1 MNRVT
6 VLFCVY
12 LHNPSLPWPSYTSQ
26 SLHFYAPPP
35 LLGSCQC
42 CVLLPCHSLFFFFS
56 ILSACYINDTR
67 VTEGKSSST
76 RRHHHHH
83 RVNLIVTLDTQFV
96 RIIFKFVSHRV
107 TFLPPPPRLSFLAPP
122 LPHPTLGP
130 EILCW
135 YFAGMGGSRGLGL
148 ALGLRSRGFTLLFC
162 KDWLYN

>member
-35 LLGSCQC
+35 TLTWFMS
-42 CVLLPCHSLFFFFS
+42 VLRSTPLSLSFFS

-83 RVNLIVTLDTQFV
+83 RVNLTVTLDTQFV
-96 RIIFKFVSHRV
+96 RIIFKFVSHLV
-107 TFLPPPPRLSFLAPP
+107 SLFCLPPPLPVIPCSPPPTLAQ
-122 LPHPTLGP
+122 PHPWSWDLVL
-130 EILCW
+130 IFCW
-135 YFAGMGGSRGLGL
+135 DGRFQGSGFGSRAQKQRVYL
-148 ALGLRSRGFTLLFC
+148 AFL
-162 KDWLYN
+162 

>member
-42 CVLLPCHSLFFFFS
+42 CVLLPCHSLFFFS

-76 RRHHHHH
+76 RRHHHH

-96 RIIFKFVSHRV
+96 RIIFKFVSHLV
-107 TFLPPPPRLSFLAPP
+107 SLFLPPPPSPVIP
-122 LPHPTLGP
+122 CPTPHPTPPHPWSWDLVL
-130 EILCW
+130 IFCW
-135 YFAGMGGSRGLGL
+135 DGRFQGSGFGSRAQKQRVYL
-148 ALGLRSRGFTLLFC
+148 AFL
-162 KDWLYN
+162 

>member
-42 CVLLPCHSLFFFFS
+42 CVLLPCHSLFFFS

-76 RRHHHHH
+76 RRHHHH
-83 RVNLIVTLDTQFV
+83 RVNLIVTPDTQFV
-96 RIIFKFVSHRV
+96 RIIFKFVSHLV
-107 TFLPPPPRLSFLAPP
+107 SLFCLPPPPLACHS
-122 LPHPTLGP
+122 LPHPHPTPPLV
-130 EILCW
+130 
-135 YFAGMGGSRGLGL
+135 
-148 ALGLRSRGFTLLFC
+148 LRSCVDILLGWEVPGVWV
-162 KDWLYN
+162 WL